1 MGSLDIILFAM
12 VAGFIILRLRSELG
26 NKTGGEPNPP
36 GMVDP
41 TGTNRGD
48 IRDDEII
55 NGEYEASPDNVI
67 PLESNSELRDAFR
80 KIHAADRNFSVD
92 NFVHGARTV
101 YQMVL
106 ESFWSGDRETLKSYL
121 SQDIYDQF
129 EGAITAREKAEHTL
143 ENKILDIVNIDIV
156 DASLKNKIAEISVHF
171 KAEIIAVTRDKD
183 GKAIDGN
190 MSDATILNDKWTF
203 THDTMS
209 NDPSWLLV
217 ATHAG

>member
-26 NKTGGEPNPP
+26 NKTGGEANPP
-36 GMVDP
+36 GMIDP
-41 TGTNRGD
+41 TGTNQSD
-48 IRDDEII
+48 IRDGEVI
-55 NGEYEASPDNVI
+55 NGEYETSPDNVI

-80 KIHAADRNFSVD
+80 KIHAADRSFSVD

>member
-26 NKTGGEPNPP
+26 NKTGEEPNPP
-36 GMVDP
+36 SVIDP
-41 TGTNRGD
+41 THTNRGANNDDD
-48 IRDDEII
+48 IIT
-55 NGEYEASPDNVI
+55 GEYETSPDNVI
-67 PLESNSELRDAFR
+67 PLESDPELRDAFR
-80 KIHAADRNFSVD
+80 QIQAADRNFTIS
-92 NFVHGARTV
+92 NFLHGARTV
-101 YQMVL
+101 YEMVL

-129 EGAITAREKAEHTL
+129 EGAITAREKAGHSL
-143 ENKILDIVNIDIV
+143 ENKILDIVKIDIV
-156 DASLKNKIAEISVHF
+156 DASLENKMASISVHF

-190 MSDATILNDKWTF
+190 LSDATILNDKWTF

-209 NDPSWLLV
+209 KDPSWLLV

>member
-26 NKTGGEPNPP
+26 NKTGDEHNPTDMAEPTQTHQ
-36 GMVDP
+36 DKIQ
-41 TGTNRGD
+41 GD
-48 IRDDEII
+48 DII
-55 NGEYEASPDNVI
+55 NGEYETSPDNVI
-67 PLESNSELRDAFR
+67 PLESNPELRDAFR
-80 KIHAADRNFSVD
+80 QIQAADRNFTIS
-92 NFVHGARTV
+92 NFLHGARTV

-129 EGAITAREKAEHTL
+129 EGAIAAREKAEHIL
-143 ENKILDIVNIDIV
+143 ENKILDIVKIDIV
-156 DASLKNKIAEISVHF
+156 NASLKNKVAEISVHF

-183 GKAIDGN
+183 GNAIDGN

-209 NDPSWLLV
+209 SDPSWLLV

>member
-26 NKTGGEPNPP
+26 NKTGEEPQPP
-36 GMVDP
+36 HMGGKSQADHDSFNDKGV
-41 TGTNRGD
+41 
-48 IRDDEII
+48 I
-55 NGEYEASPDNVI
+55 NGEYEESIDNVI
-67 PLESNSELRDAFR
+67 PMEGNAELRDAFR
-80 KIHAADRNFSVD
+80 QIQSADRSFTVD
-92 NFVHGARTV
+92 NFIHGARTV

-121 SQDIYDQF
+121 SDDIYGQF

-143 ENKILDIVNIDIV
+143 QNKILDIVSMEIV
-156 DASLKNKIAEISVHF
+156 DASLKNKIAEISVTF
-171 KAEIIAVTRDKD
+171 KAEIVAVTRDKN

-203 THDTMS
+203 THDTS
-209 NDPSWLLV
+209 SKDPSWLLV

>member
-41 TGTNRGD
+41 TKTHQGD

-55 NGEYEASPDNVI
+55 NGEYETSPDNVI
-67 PLESNSELRDAFR
+67 PLESNSELRDGFR
-80 KIHAADRNFSVD
+80 QIQAADRNFTIS

-129 EGAITAREKAEHTL
+129 EGAITAREKAEHVL

-156 DASLKNKIAEISVHF
+156 DASLKNKIAEITVHF

-183 GKAIDGN
+183 GNAIDGN

>member
-26 NKTGGEPNPP
+26 NKSGGEPNPP
-36 GMVDP
+36 GEVDP
-41 TGTNRGD
+41 TQTNRNSIGND
-48 IRDDEII
+48 NII
-55 NGEYEASPDNVI
+55 NGEYEPSADNVI
-67 PLESNSELRDAFR
+67 PLESNPELRGAFR
-80 KIHAADRNFSVD
+80 QIQAADGNFTIS
-92 NFVHGARTV
+92 NFLHGARTV
-101 YQMVL
+101 YKMVL

-129 EGAITAREKAEHTL
+129 EGAITAREKAEHVL
-143 ENKILDIVNIDIV
+143 ENKILDIVKIDIV
-156 DASLKNKIAEISVHF
+156 DASLKNKTAEITVHF

-183 GKAIDGN
+183 GNAIDGN

-203 THDTMS
+203 THDTLS

>member
-26 NKTGGEPNPP
+26 NKSGGEANPP
-36 GMVDP
+36 GTADAAE
-41 TGTNRGD
+41 THQRD
-48 IRDDEII
+48 IKGDEII
-55 NGEYEASPDNVI
+55 DGEYEASPDNVI
-67 PLESNSELRDAFR
+67 PLESNPELRDAFR
-80 KIHAADRNFSVD
+80 QIQAADRNFTIS
-92 NFVHGARTV
+92 NFLHGARTV

-129 EGAITAREKAEHTL
+129 EGAIVAREKAEHVL
-143 ENKILDIVNIDIV
+143 ENKILDIVKIDIV
-156 DASLKNKIAEISVHF
+156 DASLKDNIAEISVHF

-183 GKAIDGN
+183 GNAIDGN

-209 NDPSWLLV
+209 GDPSWLLV

>member
-36 GMVDP
+36 GMADP

-55 NGEYEASPDNVI
+55 NGEYETSPDNVI

-80 KIHAADRNFSVD
+80 QIQAADRNFTIT

-129 EGAITAREKAEHTL
+129 EGAITAREKAEHIL

-203 THDTMS
+203 TRDTMS

>member
-41 TGTNRGD
+41 TQTHQGD
-48 IRDDEII
+48 IRDDEVI
-55 NGEYEASPDNVI
+55 NGEYETSPDNVI

-80 KIHAADRNFSVD
+80 QIQAADRDFTIS

-129 EGAITAREKAEHTL
+129 EGAITAREKAEHIL

-156 DASLKNKIAEISVHF
+156 DASLKNKIAEITVHF

-190 MSDATILNDKWTF
+190 MSDATVLNDKWTF